1 MGSDFAEVW
10 SFYQANG
17 DVVQSISFVEYFAGC
32 KAITMAMRAHG
43 RIVASYEMLDDPKF
57 RAHVL

>member
-1 MGSDFAEVW
+1 VGSDFAEVW

-57 RAHVL
+57 